1 MSPSFSATTGP
12 LLSDGVVGAALSH
25 QYKSTVHKRKII
37 IESFFMSVRFLYK

>member
-25 QYKSTVHKRKII
+25 QYKNTVQKRKII
-37 IESFFMSVRFLYK
+37 KETFFIGVRFLI